1 MWLIGTTY
9 GTYDLTNKEI
19 RVPAG
24 KKLPPRRFPTVGIVW
39 KVPSTQTQLSHKHHH
54 HGGDVCPSYGLLT
67 MDTPNRT
74 RATPSEGV
82 GEERFSL
89 V

>member
-1 MWLIGTTY
+1 MGSS
-9 GTYDLTNKEI
+9 GNNKLLSRMI
-19 RVPAG
+19 
-24 KKLPPRRFPTVGIVW
+24 PTVGIVR
-39 KVPSTQTQLSHKHHH
+39 KVPSTQTQPSHKHHH
-54 HGGDVCPSYGLLT
+54 HGGDVCPSYGVLT
-67 MDTPNRT
+67 MDAPNQT